1 MKVAIIGYGS
11 RGEIYGNSFMDRA
24 EITAVCDT
32 KRERL
37 EYARKK
43 FSLSERRLYSSS
55 EEFFKCGKL
64 AELCVVATPD
74 KLHKEHALEA
84 MYAGYDLLLEK
95 PIGCTAEECQEIYE
109 TAKKLNRKVF
119 ICHVLRYSIF
129 FSRIKQELDSGK
141 YGNISTINVTENVAY
156 WHYAHSYV
164 RGNWHRA
171 EDSTPMIVAKCC
183 HDLDIIGW
191 YIGKP
196 CIGVSS
202 MGSLRYFT
210 RQNMPEGCSDR
221 CVICAFSKQCPYSA
235 ETFYLG
241 KIRAGQREW
250 PSNVLATEP
259 TEEKIKEAITK
270 GPYGKCV
277 FRCDNDVVDHQIV
290 NMEFEG
296 GATASLT
303 MTAFSGEQYREIHI
317 HGEQGDIYG
326 TTKDNQLVCNVYG
339 QPSKIIDVLKNHENS
354 FGHGGGDYW
363 LVQDILNTYE
373 GKPSSSLTSI
383 ENSMMSHKIG
393 FAAEYSRLKGGE
405 LVKL

>member
-1 MKVAIIGYGS
+1 
-11 RGEIYGNSFMDRA
+11 
-24 EITAVCDT
+24 
-32 KRERL
+32 
-37 EYARKK
+37 
-43 FSLSERRLYSSS
+43 
-55 EEFFKCGKL
+55 
-64 AELCVVATPD
+64 
-74 KLHKEHALEA
+74 
-84 MYAGYDLLLEK
+84 
-95 PIGCTAEECQEIYE
+95 
-109 TAKKLNRKVF
+109 
-119 ICHVLRYSIF
+119 
-129 FSRIKQELDSGK
+129 
-141 YGNISTINVTENVAY
+141 
-156 WHYAHSYV
+156 
-164 RGNWHRA
+164 
-171 EDSTPMIVAKCC
+171 
-183 HDLDIIGW
+183 
-191 YIGKP
+191 
-196 CIGVSS
+196 
-202 MGSLRYFT
+202 
-210 RQNMPEGCSDR
+210 MPEGCSDR
-221 CVICAFSKQCPYSA
+221 CVTCAFSKQCPYSA

-405 LVKL
+405 FVKL